1 MLIFG
6 SMYIFGKKVEMLVK
20 GKIQKSLA
28 KGKTNAPAK
37 WSFKR
42 WKNPN
47 PNPNPKHDIPWS
59 NLKHFIKY

>member
-37 WSFKR
+37 
-42 WKNPN
+42 
-47 PNPNPKHDIPWS
+47 
-59 NLKHFIKY
+59 